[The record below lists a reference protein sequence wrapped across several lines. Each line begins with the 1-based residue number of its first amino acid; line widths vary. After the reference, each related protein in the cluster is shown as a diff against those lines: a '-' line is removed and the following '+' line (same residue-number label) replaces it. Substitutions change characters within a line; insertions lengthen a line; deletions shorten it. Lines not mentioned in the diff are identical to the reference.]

1 MTERVIT
8 NGDGETLYVAE
19 DEGERGEKAP
29 FLAVYRDRDRTRKYG
44 WYCLNCETLDNAMD
58 SMGRI
63 QCNDCGN
70 LRKPDEWDA
79 AHE

>member
-1 MTERVIT
+1 MFEIT
-8 NGDGETLYVAE
+8 ADDETLYVAE

-29 FLAVYRDRDRTRKYG
+29 FLTVYRDRDREHKYG
-44 WYCLNCETLDNAMD
+44 WYCCNCETLDNAMD

>member
-1 MTERVIT
+1 METVT
-8 NGDGETLYVAE
+8 DAGETLYVAD
-19 DEGERGEKAP
+19 DEGERGSKGE
-29 FLAVYRDRDRTRKYG
+29 FLVVYRTPARGSRYG
-44 WYCLNCETLDNAMD
+44 YYCTNCETVDNAMD

-63 QCNDCGN
+63 VCNVCGN